1 MTKLH
6 QIFNK
11 MISKYSASVKKL
23 KECNYQDNY
32 YGDQVCMTVSKVNQ

>member
-11 MISKYSASVKKL
+11 MISKYSASV